1 MHVLYNLFP
10 HFLHIDRYIGLL
22 LPWTAIENARARIRT
37 VESTDRS
44 SRMTLFCI
52 IYLALL
58 NNDIT
63 WQYPHH
69 AQYFYRSIVL
79 YFFESLNVFSFSF
92 QKTGPLR
99 SLQRQQMS
107 AVSGEP
113 PGLLQPLS
121 QWGRAGVHS
130 GWTVGRNDPRVPA
143 SGL

>member
-1 MHVLYNLFP
+1 MYRPNIALDSNWKCQSQDQDRGVDWSKLQNDFVLY
-10 HFLHIDRYIGLL
+10 HISG
-22 LPWTAIENARARIRT
+22 A
-37 VESTDRS
+37 
-44 SRMTLFCI
+44 
-52 IYLALL
+52 L

-69 AQYFYRSIVL
+69 AQYFYRSIVI

-113 PGLLQPLS
+113 PGFLQPLS

-143 SGL
+143 ASL